1 MIHENLV
8 APVDRGYKGG
18 LQDILLQ
25 VWDQNAIQM
34 QDNSIQFVIFWS
46 KM

>member
-8 APVDRGYKGG
+8 VPVDRGYKGG
-18 LQDILLQ
+18 LQAILLQ

-34 QDNSIQFVIFWS
+34 QENSIKFDIFWS